1 VRPSTPEDETAKL
14 AAVFSK
20 MPASDRRVA
29 EAQQF
34 CPILEQ
40 NRLGSM
46 GTPVKVVIE
55 GQPGFLCCDGCRE
68 SALANPK
75 ETLAKVAEFSKTQ
88 PKASPAV
95 ASSGEPAD
103 VAEAE
108 IQSALAKLSSADRE
122 VAIAQRFCVVL
133 GDSRLGSM
141 GMPEKLVIDG
151 KTVFVCCEGC

>member
-1 VRPSTPEDETAKL
+1 
-14 AAVFSK
+14 
-20 MPASDRRVA
+20 
-29 EAQQF
+29 
-34 CPILEQ
+34 
-40 NRLGSM
+40 
-46 GTPVKVVIE
+46 PV
-55 GQPGFLCCDGCRE
+55 FLCCDGCRK

-75 ETLAKVAEFSKTQ
+75 KTLAKVAEFSKTQ

-122 VAIAQRFCVVL
+122 VAIAQRFCVGL
-133 GDSRLGSM
+133 GDSRRGSM

-151 KTVFVCCEGC
+151 KTVFVCCEGCNEEALADPQKTLNKLASLRASTAASTSAGSATESNESEEAEIIAALAKLS